1 MADIDF
7 AGKVAVVTGASRGIG
22 RVIALGLAKRG
33 AAVVGTARRLD
44 FSPGVGGTLEETFAM
59 IEAAGGAGIAVP
71 GSITD
76 AAGVRSLIAQARDA
90 FGRIDILINNA
101 GIMPLSP
108 ISKLKV
114 EEWDRMIDV
123 NIKGVLYCI
132 AATLPTM
139 LEQGSGHIINV
150 SSVAGRRPFPSGT
163 VYSAT
168 KFAVRAISQ
177 GLRLEL
183 SPIKGIRV
191 TDIEPGVVATEL
203 THHIT
208 DNETANR
215 FQEMWAEK
223 TPLESIDIAET
234 ILFVLSRPDHV
245 NVNEIL
251 VRPTDQAT

>member
-1 MADIDF
+1 MTDSLKD
-7 AGKVAVVTGASRGIG
+7 KVAIITGASSGIG
-22 RVIALGLAKRG
+22 EA
-33 AAVVGTARRLD
+33 TARRLAESGARVVLAARRVERLEALAAD
-44 FSPGVGGTLEETFAM
+44 IERREGTALVA
-59 IEAAGGAGIAVP
+59 P
-71 GSITD
+71 TD
-76 AAGVRSLIAQARDA
+76 VTDERSVQRLARTALDA

-108 ISKLKV
+108 ISKLRV

-251 VRPTDQAT
+251 VRPTDQPT

>member
-1 MADIDF
+1 MTDSLKD
-7 AGKVAVVTGASRGIG
+7 KVAIITGASSGIG
-22 RVIALGLAKRG
+22 EATAHRLAESGARVVLAARRVERLEAL
-33 AAVVGTARRLD
+33 AADIERREGTALVAPTDVTDERSVQRL
-44 FSPGVGGTLEETFAM
+44 
-59 IEAAGGAGIAVP
+59 
-71 GSITD
+71 
-76 AAGVRSLIAQARDA
+76 ARTALDA

-108 ISKLKV
+108 ISKLRV

-183 SPIKGIRV
+183 SPINGIRV

-251 VRPTDQAT
+251 VRPTDQPT

>member
-1 MADIDF
+1 MTDSLKN
-7 AGKVAVVTGASRGIG
+7 KVAIITGASSGIG
-22 RVIALGLAKRG
+22 EA
-33 AAVVGTARRLD
+33 TARRLAESGARVVLAARRVERLEALAAD
-44 FSPGVGGTLEETFAM
+44 IEHREGTALVAPTDVTDERSVQRLAR
-59 IEAAGGAGIAVP
+59 AA
-71 GSITD
+71 
-76 AAGVRSLIAQARDA
+76 LDA

-123 NIKGVLYCI
+123 NIKGVLYCV

-150 SSVAGRRPFPSGT
+150 SSVAGRRPFPTGT

-234 ILFVLSRPDHV
+234 ILFVLSRPNHV
-245 NVNEIL
+245 NVNEVL
-251 VRPTDQAT
+251 VRPTDQPT

>member
-1 MADIDF
+1 MTDSLKN
-7 AGKVAVVTGASRGIG
+7 KVAIVTGASSGIG
-22 RVIALGLAKRG
+22 EATALRLARAGATVVLAARRVERLE
-33 AAVVGTARRLD
+33 AVASSIEQSGGTAL
-44 FSPGVGGTLEETFAM
+44 
-59 IEAAGGAGIAVP
+59 AVT
-71 GSITD
+71 TD
-76 AAGVRSLIAQARDA
+76 VTDSMSVQEMARKAREA

-123 NIKGVLYCI
+123 NIKGVLHCI
-132 AATLPTM
+132 AATLPSM

-183 SPIKGIRV
+183 SPTEKIRV
-191 TDIEPGVVATEL
+191 TDIEPGVVTTEL
-203 THHIT
+203 TQHIT
-208 DNETANR
+208 DRETADGFTANWGDKR
-215 FQEMWAEK
+215 ALHSE
-223 TPLESIDIAET
+223 DVAET
-234 ILFVLSRPDHV
+234 ILFVLSQPDHV
-245 NVNEIL
+245 NINEIL
-251 VRPTDQAT
+251 VRPTDQPT

>member
-1 MADIDF
+1 MTDSLKD
-7 AGKVAVVTGASRGIG
+7 KVAIITGASSGIG
-22 RVIALGLAKRG
+22 EA
-33 AAVVGTARRLD
+33 TARRLAESGARVVLAARRVERLEALAVD
-44 FSPGVGGTLEETFAM
+44 IEHHQGTALVA
-59 IEAAGGAGIAVP
+59 P
-71 GSITD
+71 TD
-76 AAGVRSLIAQARDA
+76 VTDERSVQRLARRALDA

-108 ISKLKV
+108 ISKLRV

-183 SPIKGIRV
+183 SPINGIRV

-251 VRPTDQAT
+251 VRPTDQPT

>member
-1 MADIDF
+1 MTDSFRD
-7 AGKVAVVTGASRGIG
+7 KVAIITGASSGIG
-22 RVIALGLAKRG
+22 EA
-33 AAVVGTARRLD
+33 TARRLAE
-44 FSPGVGGTLEETFAM
+44 SGARVVLAARRVERLEALAAD
-59 IEAAGGAGIAVP
+59 IELREGAALVAP
-71 GSITD
+71 TD
-76 AAGVRSLIAQARDA
+76 VTDVRSVRQLARTALDA

-123 NIKGVLYCI
+123 NIKGVLYCV

-150 SSVAGRRPFPSGT
+150 SSVAGRRPFPSGA

-183 SPIKGIRV
+183 SSTEGIRV

-208 DNETANR
+208 DKETANR

>member
-1 MADIDF
+1 MTDSLRD
-7 AGKVAVVTGASRGIG
+7 KVAIITGASSGIG
-22 RVIALGLAKRG
+22 KA
-33 AAVVGTARRLD
+33 TARRLAD
-44 FSPGVGGTLEETFAM
+44 SGARVVLAARRVERLNVLAADIEHRKGTALVA
-59 IEAAGGAGIAVP
+59 P
-71 GSITD
+71 TD
-76 AAGVRSLIAQARDA
+76 VTDEQSVQRLARTALAA

-183 SPIKGIRV
+183 SPIEGIRV

-203 THHIT
+203 TNHIT

-251 VRPTDQAT
+251 VRPTDQPS

>member
-1 MADIDF
+1 MTDSLRD
-7 AGKVAVVTGASRGIG
+7 KVAIITGASSGIG
-22 RVIALGLAKRG
+22 EA
-33 AAVVGTARRLD
+33 TARRLAESGARVVLAARRVERLEALAAD
-44 FSPGVGGTLEETFAM
+44 IEHHQGTALVA
-59 IEAAGGAGIAVP
+59 P
-71 GSITD
+71 TD
-76 AAGVRSLIAQARDA
+76 VTDERSVQRLARRALDA

-139 LEQGSGHIINV
+139 LKQGSGHIINL
-150 SSVAGRRPFPSGT
+150 SSLAGRRSFPSGT
-163 VYSAT
+163 GYSAT

-183 SPIKGIRV
+183 SPIEGIRV

-215 FQEMWAEK
+215 FQEMWGEK

-251 VRPTDQAT
+251 VRPTDQPT

>member
-1 MADIDF
+1 MTDSLKD
-7 AGKVAVVTGASRGIG
+7 KVAIITGASSGIG
-22 RVIALGLAKRG
+22 EA
-33 AAVVGTARRLD
+33 TARRLAESGARVVLAARRVERLEALAAD
-44 FSPGVGGTLEETFAM
+44 IERREGTALVA
-59 IEAAGGAGIAVP
+59 P
-71 GSITD
+71 TD
-76 AAGVRSLIAQARDA
+76 VTDERSVQRLARTALDA

-114 EEWDRMIDV
+114 AEWDRMIDV
-123 NIKGVLYCI
+123 NIKGVLYCV

-183 SPIKGIRV
+183 SPINGIRV

-251 VRPTDQAT
+251 VRPTDQPT

>member
-1 MADIDF
+1 MTDSLKD
-7 AGKVAVVTGASRGIG
+7 KVAIITGASSGIG
-22 RVIALGLAKRG
+22 EA
-33 AAVVGTARRLD
+33 TARRLAESGARVVLAARRVERLEALAAD
-44 FSPGVGGTLEETFAM
+44 IERREGTALVA
-59 IEAAGGAGIAVP
+59 P
-71 GSITD
+71 TD
-76 AAGVRSLIAQARDA
+76 VTDERSVQRLARTALDA

-108 ISKLKV
+108 ISKLRV

-123 NIKGVLYCI
+123 NIKGVLYCV

>member
-1 MADIDF
+1 MTDSLRD
-7 AGKVAVVTGASRGIG
+7 KVAIITGASSGIG
-22 RVIALGLAKRG
+22 EA
-33 AAVVGTARRLD
+33 TARRLAESGARVVLAARRVERLD
-44 FSPGVGGTLEETFAM
+44 ALAADIEHHQGTALVA
-59 IEAAGGAGIAVP
+59 P
-71 GSITD
+71 TD
-76 AAGVRSLIAQARDA
+76 VTDERSVQRLARTTLDA

-123 NIKGVLYCI
+123 NIKGVLYCV

-139 LEQGSGHIINV
+139 LEQESGHIINV

-183 SPIKGIRV
+183 SPTKGIRV

-223 TPLESIDIAET
+223 TSLESIDIAET
-234 ILFVLSRPDHV
+234 ILFVLSLPDHV

-251 VRPTDQAT
+251 VRPTDQPT

>member
-1 MADIDF
+1 MTDSLRD
-7 AGKVAVVTGASRGIG
+7 KVAIITGASSGIG
-22 RVIALGLAKRG
+22 EA
-33 AAVVGTARRLD
+33 TARRLAE
-44 FSPGVGGTLEETFAM
+44 SGARVVLAARRVERLEALAAD
-59 IEAAGGAGIAVP
+59 IERREGAALVAP
-71 GSITD
+71 TD
-76 AAGVRSLIAQARDA
+76 VTDERSVQRLARTALDA

-108 ISKLKV
+108 IAKLKV

-123 NIKGVLYCI
+123 NIKGVLYCV

-183 SPIKGIRV
+183 SPIEGIRV

-208 DNETANR
+208 DKDTANR

-251 VRPTDQAT
+251 LRPTDQPT

>member
-1 MADIDF
+1 MTDSLKD
-7 AGKVAVVTGASRGIG
+7 KVAIITGASSGIG
-22 RVIALGLAKRG
+22 EA
-33 AAVVGTARRLD
+33 TARRLAESGARVVLAARRVERLEALATD
-44 FSPGVGGTLEETFAM
+44 IEHHQGTALVA
-59 IEAAGGAGIAVP
+59 P
-71 GSITD
+71 TD
-76 AAGVRSLIAQARDA
+76 VTDERSVQRLARTALDA

-108 ISKLKV
+108 ISKLRV

-123 NIKGVLYCI
+123 NIKGVLYCV

>member
-1 MADIDF
+1 MTDSLKD
-7 AGKVAVVTGASRGIG
+7 KVAIITGASSGIG
-22 RVIALGLAKRG
+22 EATAHRLAESGARVVLAARRVERLEAL
-33 AAVVGTARRLD
+33 AADIERREGTALVAPTDVTDERSVQRL
-44 FSPGVGGTLEETFAM
+44 
-59 IEAAGGAGIAVP
+59 
-71 GSITD
+71 
-76 AAGVRSLIAQARDA
+76 ARMALDA

-108 ISKLKV
+108 ISKLRV

-123 NIKGVLYCI
+123 NIKGVLYCV

-251 VRPTDQAT
+251 VRPTDQPT

>member
-1 MADIDF
+1 MTDSLRD
-7 AGKVAVVTGASRGIG
+7 KVAIITGASSGIG
-22 RVIALGLAKRG
+22 EATAHRLAESGARVVLAARRVERLDAL
-33 AAVVGTARRLD
+33 AADIEHRQGTALVA
-44 FSPGVGGTLEETFAM
+44 P
-59 IEAAGGAGIAVP
+59 
-71 GSITD
+71 TD
-76 AAGVRSLIAQARDA
+76 VTDERSVQQLARTALDA

-139 LEQGSGHIINV
+139 LKQGSGHIINL
-150 SSVAGRRPFPSGT
+150 SSLAGRRSFPSGT

-183 SPIKGIRV
+183 SPSEGIRV

-208 DNETANR
+208 DKETADR

-251 VRPTDQAT
+251 VRPTDQPT

>member
-1 MADIDF
+1 MTDSLKD
-7 AGKVAVVTGASRGIG
+7 KVAIITGASSGIG
-22 RVIALGLAKRG
+22 EA
-33 AAVVGTARRLD
+33 TARRLAESGARVVLAARRVERLEALAAD
-44 FSPGVGGTLEETFAM
+44 IERREGTALVASTDVTDERSVQRLAR
-59 IEAAGGAGIAVP
+59 AA
-71 GSITD
+71 
-76 AAGVRSLIAQARDA
+76 LDA

-108 ISKLKV
+108 ISKLRV

-183 SPIKGIRV
+183 SPINGIRV

-215 FQEMWAEK
+215 FQQMWAEK

-251 VRPTDQAT
+251 VRPTDQPT

>member
-1 MADIDF
+1 MTDSLKD
-7 AGKVAVVTGASRGIG
+7 KVAIITGASSGIG
-22 RVIALGLAKRG
+22 EA
-33 AAVVGTARRLD
+33 TARRLAESGARVVLAARRVERLEALAAD
-44 FSPGVGGTLEETFAM
+44 IEHREGTALVAPTDVTDERSVQRLAR
-59 IEAAGGAGIAVP
+59 AA
-71 GSITD
+71 
-76 AAGVRSLIAQARDA
+76 LDA

-123 NIKGVLYCI
+123 NIKGVLYCV

-150 SSVAGRRPFPSGT
+150 SSVAGRRPFPTGT

-215 FQEMWAEK
+215 FQEMWADK

-251 VRPTDQAT
+251 VRPTDQPT

>member
-1 MADIDF
+1 MTDSLRD
-7 AGKVAVVTGASRGIG
+7 KVAIITGASSGIG
-22 RVIALGLAKRG
+22 EA
-33 AAVVGTARRLD
+33 TARRLAE
-44 FSPGVGGTLEETFAM
+44 SGARVVLAARRVERLEALAAD
-59 IEAAGGAGIAVP
+59 IEHREGAALVAP
-71 GSITD
+71 TD
-76 AAGVRSLIAQARDA
+76 VTDERSVQRLARAALDA

-123 NIKGVLYCI
+123 NIKGVLYCV

-150 SSVAGRRPFPSGT
+150 SSVAARRPFPSGT

-183 SPIKGIRV
+183 SPIEGIRV

-208 DNETANR
+208 DKETANR

-251 VRPTDQAT
+251 VRPTDQPT

>member
-1 MADIDF
+1 MTDSLRD
-7 AGKVAVVTGASRGIG
+7 KVAIITGASSGIG
-22 RVIALGLAKRG
+22 EA
-33 AAVVGTARRLD
+33 TARRLAE
-44 FSPGVGGTLEETFAM
+44 SGARVVLAARRVERLEVLAAD
-59 IEAAGGAGIAVP
+59 IERREGAALVAP
-71 GSITD
+71 TD
-76 AAGVRSLIAQARDA
+76 VTDERSVQRLARTALEA

-108 ISKLKV
+108 IAKLKV

-123 NIKGVLYCI
+123 NIKGVLYCV

-139 LEQGSGHIINV
+139 LKQRSGHIINV

-183 SPIKGIRV
+183 SPIEGIRV
-191 TDIEPGVVATEL
+191 TDVEPGVVATEL

-208 DNETANR
+208 DNETANH

-251 VRPTDQAT
+251 VRPTDQPT

>member
-1 MADIDF
+1 MTDSLRD
-7 AGKVAVVTGASRGIG
+7 KVAIITGASSGIG
-22 RVIALGLAKRG
+22 KA
-33 AAVVGTARRLD
+33 TARRLAD
-44 FSPGVGGTLEETFAM
+44 SGARVVLAARRVERLNVLAADIEHRKGTALVA
-59 IEAAGGAGIAVP
+59 P
-71 GSITD
+71 TD
-76 AAGVRSLIAQARDA
+76 VTDEQSVQRLARTALAA

-183 SPIKGIRV
+183 SPIEGIRV

-203 THHIT
+203 TDHIT
-208 DNETANR
+208 DTETANR

-251 VRPTDQAT
+251 VRPTDQPT

>member
-1 MADIDF
+1 MTDSLKD
-7 AGKVAVVTGASRGIG
+7 KVAIITGASSGIG
-22 RVIALGLAKRG
+22 EA
-33 AAVVGTARRLD
+33 TARRLAESGARLVLAARRVERLEALAAD
-44 FSPGVGGTLEETFAM
+44 IERREGTALVA
-59 IEAAGGAGIAVP
+59 P
-71 GSITD
+71 TD
-76 AAGVRSLIAQARDA
+76 VTDERSVQRLARTALDA

-108 ISKLKV
+108 ISKLRV

-183 SPIKGIRV
+183 SPINGIRV

-215 FQEMWAEK
+215 FQQMWAEK

-251 VRPTDQAT
+251 VRPTDQPT

>member
-1 MADIDF
+1 MTDSLRD
-7 AGKVAVVTGASRGIG
+7 KVAIITGASSGIG
-22 RVIALGLAKRG
+22 EA
-33 AAVVGTARRLD
+33 TARRLAESGARVVLAARRVERLEALAAD
-44 FSPGVGGTLEETFAM
+44 IEHRQGTALVA
-59 IEAAGGAGIAVP
+59 P
-71 GSITD
+71 TD
-76 AAGVRSLIAQARDA
+76 VTDERSVQRLARTALDA

-108 ISKLKV
+108 ISKLRV

-123 NIKGVLYCI
+123 NIKGVLYCV

-223 TPLESIDIAET
+223 TPLESVDIAET

>member
-1 MADIDF
+1 MTDSLKD
-7 AGKVAVVTGASRGIG
+7 KVAIITGASSGIG
-22 RVIALGLAKRG
+22 EA
-33 AAVVGTARRLD
+33 TARRLAESGARVVLAARRVERLEALAAD
-44 FSPGVGGTLEETFAM
+44 IERREGTALVA
-59 IEAAGGAGIAVP
+59 P
-71 GSITD
+71 TD
-76 AAGVRSLIAQARDA
+76 VTDERSVQRLARTALDA

-108 ISKLKV
+108 ISKLRV

-183 SPIKGIRV
+183 SPINGIRV

-215 FQEMWAEK
+215 FQQMWAEK

-251 VRPTDQAT
+251 VRPTDQPT

>member
-1 MADIDF
+1 MTDSLKD
-7 AGKVAVVTGASRGIG
+7 KVAIITGASSGIG
-22 RVIALGLAKRG
+22 EA
-33 AAVVGTARRLD
+33 TARRLAESGARVVLAARRVERLEALAAD
-44 FSPGVGGTLEETFAM
+44 IEHHEGTALVA
-59 IEAAGGAGIAVP
+59 P
-71 GSITD
+71 TD
-76 AAGVRSLIAQARDA
+76 VTDERSVQRLARTALDA

-108 ISKLKV
+108 ISKLRV

-183 SPIKGIRV
+183 SPINGIRV

-251 VRPTDQAT
+251 VRPTDQPT

>member
-1 MADIDF
+1 MTDSLRD
-7 AGKVAVVTGASRGIG
+7 KVAIITGASSGIG
-22 RVIALGLAKRG
+22 KA
-33 AAVVGTARRLD
+33 TARRLAD
-44 FSPGVGGTLEETFAM
+44 SGARVVLAARRVERLKVFAADIEHRKGTALVA
-59 IEAAGGAGIAVP
+59 P
-71 GSITD
+71 TD
-76 AAGVRSLIAQARDA
+76 VTDERSVQRLASRALAA

-139 LEQGSGHIINV
+139 LEQGSGHIINM

-183 SPIKGIRV
+183 SPIEGIRV

-203 THHIT
+203 TDHIT
-208 DNETANR
+208 DTETANR

-251 VRPTDQAT
+251 VRPTDQPS

>member
-1 MADIDF
+1 MTDSLEN
-7 AGKVAVVTGASRGIG
+7 KVAIVTGASSGIG
-22 RVIALGLAKRG
+22 EATALGLARAG
-33 AAVVGTARRLD
+33 ATVVLAARRAERLEALATKIEQSVGGGTAL
-44 FSPGVGGTLEETFAM
+44 
-59 IEAAGGAGIAVP
+59 AVT
-71 GSITD
+71 TD
-76 AAGVRSLIAQARDA
+76 VTDSKSVQGMARKARDA

-123 NIKGVLYCI
+123 NIKGVLHCI
-132 AATLPTM
+132 AATLPSM
-139 LEQGSGHIINV
+139 LEQGSGHIVNV

-183 SPIKGIRV
+183 SPTEKIRV
-191 TDIEPGVVATEL
+191 TDIEPGVVTTEL
-203 THHIT
+203 MQHIT
-208 DNETANR
+208 DRETADGFKANWGDKR
-215 FQEMWAEK
+215 ALDSE
-223 TPLESIDIAET
+223 DVAET
-234 ILFVLSRPDHV
+234 ILFALSLPDHV

-251 VRPTDQAT
+251 VRPTDQPT

>member
-1 MADIDF
+1 MTDSLKD
-7 AGKVAVVTGASRGIG
+7 KVAIITGASSGIG
-22 RVIALGLAKRG
+22 EA
-33 AAVVGTARRLD
+33 TARRLAESGARVVLAARRVERLEALAAD
-44 FSPGVGGTLEETFAM
+44 IEHREGTALVA
-59 IEAAGGAGIAVP
+59 P
-71 GSITD
+71 TD
-76 AAGVRSLIAQARDA
+76 VTDERSVQQLARTTLDA

-123 NIKGVLYCI
+123 NIKGVLYCV

-183 SPIKGIRV
+183 SPIEGIRV

-203 THHIT
+203 THQIT
-208 DNETANR
+208 DKETANR

-251 VRPTDQAT
+251 VRPTDQPT

>member
-1 MADIDF
+1 MTDSLRD
-7 AGKVAVVTGASRGIG
+7 KVAIITGASSGIG
-22 RVIALGLAKRG
+22 EA
-33 AAVVGTARRLD
+33 TARRLAESGARVVLAARRVERLD
-44 FSPGVGGTLEETFAM
+44 ALAADIEHHQGTALVA
-59 IEAAGGAGIAVP
+59 P
-71 GSITD
+71 TD
-76 AAGVRSLIAQARDA
+76 VTDERSVQRLARTTLDA

-123 NIKGVLYCI
+123 NIKGVLYCV

-139 LEQGSGHIINV
+139 LEQRSGHIINV

-183 SPIKGIRV
+183 SPTKGIRV

-223 TPLESIDIAET
+223 TSLESIDIAET
-234 ILFVLSRPDHV
+234 ILFVLSLPDHV

-251 VRPTDQAT
+251 VRPTDQPT

>member
-1 MADIDF
+1 MTDSLRD
-7 AGKVAVVTGASRGIG
+7 KVAIITGASSGIG
-22 RVIALGLAKRG
+22 EA
-33 AAVVGTARRLD
+33 TARRLAE
-44 FSPGVGGTLEETFAM
+44 SGARVVLAARRVERLEALAAD
-59 IEAAGGAGIAVP
+59 IERREGAALVAP
-71 GSITD
+71 TD
-76 AAGVRSLIAQARDA
+76 VTDERSVQRLARTALAA

-183 SPIKGIRV
+183 SPIEGIRV

-203 THHIT
+203 TNHIT
-208 DNETANR
+208 DNETASR

-251 VRPTDQAT
+251 VRPTDQPS